1 MFAEKLNSLRTKK
14 NKESEL
20 KVFKSSDGSFN
31 FISEESLELRKKKKS
46 WLMIKTNASSKTYWD
61 LLIILLAIYNCFQI
75 PFQIAFEPAFLEG
88 KSVKM
93 FNNVIDI
100 LFLLDILV

>member
-1 MFAEKLNSLRTKK
+1 
-14 NKESEL
+14 
-20 KVFKSSDGSFN
+20 
-31 FISEESLELRKKKKS
+31 
-46 WLMIKTNASSKTYWD
+46 MIKTNSIAKTYWD

-88 KSVKM
+88 KSVQM